1 MNRST
6 ERLLLL
12 LLAAVQFTHIMD
24 FMILMPL
31 GPQLM
36 RSLLIG
42 PGQFSA
48 LVAAYNI
55 SSGVI
60 GLLAAPFIDRFDRRQ
75 VLLLAYSGFIIGTL
89 ACAFSQ
95 NFTTL
100 LTARALS
107 GAFGGLSSSMVLAII
122 GDVVPA
128 ERRATGVGVVMTAF
142 SLAAA
147 LGVPFGLRLAQIFRW
162 EAPFYFL
169 AGLAFLMWV
178 TAFIR
183 LPSLNAHLKNAQL
196 NPVMA
201 FAELLRDPN
210 ATRALLFMGTLVFGH
225 FTIIPLLPPFLVG
238 NAGLPERDLFMVY
251 LTGGIFTVF
260 SAPII
265 GKLADTLG
273 RVRVLGWLIG
283 FASIVTLAITTAAD
297 RPIWLILALA
307 GLFFV
312 FASGRFVPAQA
323 IMTLAVPASRRGAFM
338 SLTGCA
344 RDIASGVSSSL
355 AGWVVVQT
363 PSGRLLHYDWLGWM
377 AVAAAVASFWLAKKV
392 RVNES
397 GPNPE
402 PLTSAAP
409 VGNWNRDLLGK
420 SSSIANQVLAAGV
433 LAIVLASHSAR
444 AGLLTV
450 GPDYHS
456 PTNLAP
462 SDYKAAELGSWKLG
476 NPLDDAP
483 KGNWWEMFEDQ
494 QLNQLE
500 QQATGQN
507 QNLKAALARVNQA
520 RAAARVARGELLPS
534 LTLNPS
540 WVRQRYSPS
549 QVPSFGNITANNFSV
564 PLDFS
569 YEIDLWGRVRR
580 NFESARADAQASLA
594 DFYNVLLTLQSDT
607 AQNYFGLRA
616 LDAEI
621 RTVTRTVELRKE
633 QVKLVRSRF
642 EGGIGNELDMARA
655 ETELATTEAE
665 AASLAQRRTEL
676 ENAIAIL
683 AGSNPA
689 VFRLPVATASNWNPV
704 PPPIPAG
711 LPAELLERRPDVAQ
725 AERLLASANARIGVA
740 KAAFFPVVSL
750 TASGGYLSGEL
761 ENLFNWDS
769 RVWSI
774 GPSISLPLF
783 AGGRNLANYRRSGA
797 AFEEAVARY
806 RQQVLIAFGD
816 VENSLS
822 GIRHLA
828 DQAQAQ
834 QRAVANARR
843 AADLA
848 GQRYRSGIV
857 AYIEV
862 IDANRDALQAERADA
877 QLAGQRLITTVQL
890 IKALGG
896 GWHSEQLFTQVSP
909 KRTP

>member
-1 MNRST
+1 MNRTS
-6 ERLLLL
+6 ERWLLL

-36 RSLLIG
+36 RTLVIG

-48 LVAAYNI
+48 LVAAYTI
-55 SSGVI
+55 SSGFV
-60 GLLAAPFIDRFDRRQ
+60 GLLAAPFIDRFDRRH
-75 VLLLAYSGFIIGTL
+75 VLLMAYGGFIAGTA
-89 ACAFSQ
+89 ACALSQ

-169 AGLAFLMWV
+169 AGLAFLMWFA
-178 TAFIR
+178 AFLR
-183 LPSLNAHLKNAQL
+183 LPSISRHLGNIQP
-196 NPVMA
+196 NPARA
-201 FAELLRDPN
+201 FSELLRDSN

-225 FTIIPLLPPFLVG
+225 FAIIPLLPPFLVG
-238 NAGLPERDLFMVY
+238 NLGLPERDLFMIY
-251 LTGGIFTVF
+251 LTGGVFTVF
-260 SAPII
+260 SAPLI
-265 GKLADTLG
+265 GKMADALG
-273 RVRVLGWLIG
+273 RVRVLGWLI
-283 FASIVTLAITTAAD
+283 AVACIVTLAMTNGSQ
-297 RPIWLILALA
+297 RPVWLILTLA
-307 GLFFV
+307 GLFFT
-312 FASGRFVPAQA
+312 FASGRFIPAQA

-363 PSGRLLHYDWLGWM
+363 PSGRLLHYDWLGWL
-377 AVAAAVASFWLAKKV
+377 AIAGAIASFWLAKRV

-397 GPNPE
+397 EPSQGPIA
-402 PLTSAAP
+402 SAASSNHWNRNLS
-409 VGNWNRDLLGK
+409 VGNT
-420 SSSIANQVLAAGV
+420 STVANQVVAAGV
-433 LAIVLASHSAR
+433 LALVLATQSAT
-444 AGLLTV
+444 AGVLTV
-450 GPDYHS
+450 GPDYRP
-456 PTNLAP
+456 PTNSAP
-462 SDYKAAELGSWKLG
+462 SSYKAAELGSWKEG
-476 NPLDDAP
+476 KPLDEIP
-483 KGNWWEMFEDQ
+483 KGNWWEVFEDLA
-494 QLNQLE
+494 LNQLE
-500 QQATGQN
+500 AQATQSN
-507 QNLKAALARVNQA
+507 QNLKAALAHVSQA
-520 RAAARVARGELLPS
+520 RATARVARGELLPS
-534 LTLNPS
+534 LSLNPS
-540 WVRQRYSPS
+540 WTRQRYSPN
-549 QVPSFGNITANNFSV
+549 QVPSFGTITANNFSV

-569 YEIDLWGRVRR
+569 YEIDLWGRIRR

-594 DFYNVLLTLQSDT
+594 DFYNVLLTLQSDM

-621 RTVTRTVELRKE
+621 ATVIRTVDLRKE

-642 EGGIGNELDMARA
+642 EGGIGNELDIARA
-655 ETELATTEAE
+655 ETELATTEAD
-665 AASLAQRRTEL
+665 AASLAQRRTEF
-676 ENAIAIL
+676 ENGIAIL

-689 VFRLPVATASNWNPV
+689 IFRIPIDAVTNWHPI

-740 KAAFFPVVSL
+740 KAAFFPVVTL

-774 GPSISLPLF
+774 GPSISLPIF
-783 AGGRNLANYRRSGA
+783 TGGRNLANYRRSQA
-797 AFEEAVARY
+797 AFEESVARY
-806 RQQVLIAFGD
+806 RQQVLVAFGD

-828 DQAQAQ
+828 DQSAAQE
-834 QRAVANARR
+834 RAVANARR

-848 GQRYRSGIV
+848 GERYRSGIV

-862 IDANRDALQAERADA
+862 IDANRDALQAERGYD

-896 GWHSEQLFTQVSP
+896 GWRSEQLFTKATNTQ
-909 KRTP
+909 